1 MKTGLQTKGMSMLEV
16 FVKYFGAFMALTY
29 VAAGIFLLL
38 KANTF
43 LDMPNYYSVPL
54 GILLTFYGGFRG
66 YRVYKKYFENR
77 YETDN

>member
-1 MKTGLQTKGMSMLEV
+1 MKTGLETKSMSALEV

-43 LDMPNYYSVPL
+43 FNMPDYYSVPL
-54 GILLTFYGGFRG
+54 GIVLTFYGAFRG

-77 YETDN
+77 HENDN